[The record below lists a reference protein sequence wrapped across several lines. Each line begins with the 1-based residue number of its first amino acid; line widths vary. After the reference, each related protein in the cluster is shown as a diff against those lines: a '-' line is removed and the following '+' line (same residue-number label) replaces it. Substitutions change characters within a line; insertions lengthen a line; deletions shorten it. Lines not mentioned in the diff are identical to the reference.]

1 MTKKHKIK
9 IGQSLKEQRLKQ
21 NVSLRKMAQLMGVKS
36 FCWINTVEHGGFLD
50 SDVPKRYC
58 EALGLKFYETYKFTI
73 K

>member
-1 MTKKHKIK
+1 
-9 IGQSLKEQRLKQ
+9 
-21 NVSLRKMAQLMGVKS
+21 MGVKS